1 MVKPA
6 ALRRAVGCLQ
16 SELQVSQRR
25 ACRALGF
32 SRASCRYRARE
43 GVAAPL
49 VAELRRHAARRP
61 RFGYRRLHLLLR
73 RDGWCVN
80 HKRVYRLYRAEGLAV
95 RRRKRKRIAMTAR
108 PEMPRPTAPNERWSM
123 DFTLDTL
130 ATGRAFRTLNVVDDC
145 TRECLAIEVDLSLG
159 GERVARV
166 LDAIIAE
173 RGRPEMIVC
182 DNGPEFAGRVLDA
195 WAHTRGVR
203 LQFIRPGKPVENC
216 FVESF
221 NGKFRDECL
230 NEHWFLDLADARR
243 IIADWR
249 TDYNEVR
256 PHSSLGNLTPKEYSR
271 TGGLA

>member
-6 ALRRAVGCLQ
+6 AARSAVGFLRAEFSM
-16 SELQVSQRR
+16 SERR

-32 SRASCRYRARE
+32 SRGSCRYRPRA

-49 VAELRRHAARRP
+49 LAELRRHAANRP
-61 RFGYRRLHLLLR
+61 RFGYRRLHVLLR
-73 RDGWCVN
+73 RDGWQVN
-80 HKRVYRLYRAEGLAV
+80 HKRIYRMYRAEGLAV
-95 RRRKRKRIAMTAR
+95 RRRRRKRLAATAR
-108 PEMPRPTAPNERWSM
+108 PEIRRPTTANERWSM
-123 DFTLDTL
+123 DFTVDTL
-130 ATGRAFRTLNVVDDC
+130 ASGRAFRTLNVVDDC

-159 GERVARV
+159 GDRVARV
-166 LDAIIAE
+166 LDGIIAV

-195 WAHTRGVR
+195 WAHDRGVR
-203 LQFIRPGKPVENC
+203 LHFIRPGKPVENC
-216 FVESF
+216 YVESF

-230 NEHWFLDLADARR
+230 NEHWFLDLADARQ
-243 IIADWR
+243 IIAAWR

-256 PHSSLGNLTPKEYSR
+256 PHSSLGNLTPKAYSR